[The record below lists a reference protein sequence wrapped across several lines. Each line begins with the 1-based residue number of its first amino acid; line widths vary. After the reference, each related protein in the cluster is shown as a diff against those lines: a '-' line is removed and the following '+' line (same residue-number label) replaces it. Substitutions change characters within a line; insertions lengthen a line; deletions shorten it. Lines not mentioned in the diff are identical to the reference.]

1 MDSVGV
7 KELRQNASVLLRR
20 VAAGESILVTD
31 RGRPVARLSPVARS
45 GIAELRAAGLVREPP
60 RRMRDAPPPVQLD
73 EGQIT
78 AAEALAAARAD
89 ER

>member
-1 MDSVGV
+1 MESVGV

-31 RGRPVARLSPVARS
+31 RGRPVARLSPVSRS
-45 GIAELRAAGLVREPP
+45 GIAELRAAGLVHEPH
-60 RRMRDAPPPVQLD
+60 RSMRDAPPPVELN

-78 AAEALAAARAD
+78 AAEALAVARVD